1 MSWIKLICHRLPEAS
16 NDVTAG
22 HSEQDSFISKVH
34 SQKLHKAYAGDKN
47 LIMFEGDHNSHRP
60 QFFYASALIFLN
72 TVLQIDKH
80 LPVAEAEATAAH
92 EGGCVCQFIACLRTL
107 LVLHQ
112 EGNLFVQISLS
123 ST

>member
-1 MSWIKLICHRLPEAS
+1 M
-16 NDVTAG
+16 DVGDTG
-22 HSEQDSFISKVH
+22 HSENDSFISKVH

-80 LPVAEAEATAAH
+80 MAPAEAAATAADQD
-92 EGGCVCQFIACLRTL
+92 GCACPFLRFQFSTWTRILTTFVNVDLFINESCRNMIGI
-107 LVLHQ
+107 LVA
-112 EGNLFVQISLS
+112 
-123 ST
+123 